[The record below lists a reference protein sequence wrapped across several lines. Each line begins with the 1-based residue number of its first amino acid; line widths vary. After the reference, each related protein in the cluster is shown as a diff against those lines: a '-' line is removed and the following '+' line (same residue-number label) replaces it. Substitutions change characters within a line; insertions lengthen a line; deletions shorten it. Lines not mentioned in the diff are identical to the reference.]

1 MAKKKPKKSPK
12 NTGQQKQKKRFSVNL
27 NMPSEVKDLI
37 VGVLM
42 FAAASLFFLSFLGKG
57 GIVGEK
63 FMAISIFIFGNA
75 VYTIPLSLA
84 ISGIVFFKTEYRQ
97 FAALVLLAALL
108 FTFGVAGV
116 LALLDD
122 GLYESGGWVGHVFS
136 PPLVKLFGFWGA
148 QIFFITLIVIGIL
161 IFRQLLMPSITK
173 KEEEDKEEKPKPIFS
188 KIFGRKS
195 ETPKF
200 KIEEIISFPGKKKQE
215 EKETKASEELDV
227 EVKEIPESIVAS
239 EYKIPPIDLLAKE
252 TGKPLAGD
260 TRANALIIQKTLEN
274 FGIPVQM
281 AEINIGPTVT
291 QYSLKPAEGI
301 KLSKITT
308 LSNNLSLA
316 LAAHPIRIE
325 APIPGRSLVGIEIP
339 NKTRARVTL
348 RNLISHADFKNNG
361 RLTIAMGRDVAGN
374 AIFTDL
380 AKMPHLLVAG
390 TTGSGK
396 TIFLNSLILSLLY
409 KNGPDILRLILVD
422 PKRVEFTAYNKIPH
436 LLCPVIYDAPK
447 TVNCL
452 NWLVSEMA
460 RRFEILSVEK
470 VKHIRAYNEKMIKD
484 GGKERMPYI
493 VFIVDELADLILAKG
508 RELEVGI
515 VRLAQ
520 LARAVGIHLILAT
533 QRPSVEVLTGLIKAN
548 ITTRVS
554 FRVASQIDSRTVL
567 DTSGAEKLLGLG
579 DLLYISSENLRPRR
593 VQGAYISDKEFKG
606 IIKWII
612 DNNSEV
618 NLEDELA
625 QDLQAE
631 LEKTTIDAPGVNGGN
646 YNAYGEPGDSDV
658 LYPEAKAI
666 IIEAEKASASFL
678 QRKLRIG
685 YARAARLLDMLE
697 ARGIV
702 GPGEGAKPRKVLIGP
717 AKEETSFG
725 SDYNENISGAIEGE
739 EIE

>member
-1 MAKKKPKKSPK
+1 MTRKKSKK
-12 NTGQQKQKKRFSVNL
+12 NSENTRQKKQKKGFSVNL
-27 NMPSEVKDLI
+27 NMPSEIKDLI

-42 FAAASLFFLSFLGKG
+42 FATASLIFLSFLGKG
-57 GIVGEK
+57 GMVGEK
-63 FMAISIFIFGNA
+63 FMAISSFIFGNA

-84 ISGIVFFKTEYRQ
+84 VSGIVFFKTEYRQ

-108 FTFGVAGV
+108 FTFGIAGV

-122 GLYESGGWVGHVFS
+122 GVYEDGGWVGHVFS

-161 IFRQLLMPSITK
+161 IFRQLLMPSIAK
-173 KEEEDKEEKPKPIFS
+173 KEEKDKEEKTQPIFS
-188 KIFGRKS
+188 KVFGRKS
-195 ETPKF
+195 EIPKF
-200 KIEEIISFPGKKKQE
+200 KIEEIISFPGKKKE
-215 EKETKASEELDV
+215 EKEVKSIEELDI
-227 EVKEIPESIVAS
+227 EVKEISENIVAS
-239 EYKIPPIDLLAKE
+239 EYKIPPIDLLAEEK
-252 TGKPLAGD
+252 GKPLAGD
-260 TRANALIIQKTLEN
+260 TRANAVIIQKTLEN

-281 AEINIGPTVT
+281 AEVNIGPTVT

-339 NKTRARVTL
+339 NRIRATVTL

-361 RLTIAMGRDVAGN
+361 LLTIAMGRDVAGN

-390 TTGSGK
+390 TTGAGK

-409 KNGPDILRLILVD
+409 KNGPDVLRLILVD
-422 PKRVEFTAYNKIPH
+422 PKRVEFTAYNSIPH

-452 NWLVSEMA
+452 NWLISEMA

-470 VKHIRAYNEKMIKD
+470 VKNIRSYNEKMIKE

-493 VFIVDELADLILAKG
+493 VFIVDELADLIMAKG

-554 FRVASQIDSRTVL
+554 FRVASQIDSRTIL
-567 DTSGAEKLLGLG
+567 DTSGAEKLLGSG
-579 DLLYISSENLRPRR
+579 DLLYISSENLKPKR
-593 VQGAYISDKEFKG
+593 VQGAYISDKELKG

-631 LEKTTIDAPGVNGGN
+631 LEKMTIDAPGKDGGN
-646 YNAYGEPGDSDV
+646 YNAYGEPGESDV
-658 LYPEAKAI
+658 LYPEAKEI
-666 IIEAEKASASFL
+666 IIESEKASASFL

-697 ARGIV
+697 ARGVV
-702 GPGEGAKPRKVLIGP
+702 GPGDGAKPRKVLIAP
-717 AKEETSFG
+717 TEEEASFG
-725 SDYNENISGAIEGE
+725 NDYNENISGAIEGE